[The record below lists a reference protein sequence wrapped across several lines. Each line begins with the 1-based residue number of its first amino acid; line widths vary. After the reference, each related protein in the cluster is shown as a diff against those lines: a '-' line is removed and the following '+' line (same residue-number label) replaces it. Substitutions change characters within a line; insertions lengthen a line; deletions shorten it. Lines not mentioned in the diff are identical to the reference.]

1 MYLNSAEFKELK
13 SITAY
18 VCNITQEMA
27 ETSFQAF
34 INKDVEKAQYIME
47 RDRELD
53 DYSIKSDELCGK
65 IIALYW
71 PRGSD
76 MRYLISTIKT
86 ASDFE
91 RIGDHCKKIGKQIR
105 KLQNTPQVFE
115 RKSLIELFENVKDTV
130 VKSCVAF
137 YNLDK
142 ERAEEIITN
151 DDKIDMLKS
160 AAVKDIL
167 QFMSSSTENNVSY
180 LKSGINLINI
190 ARRLERMADHATNI
204 SEAVYYTVTGVYKSR
219 ESIDEK
225 RTDN

>member
-76 MRYLISTIKT
+76 MRYLITTIKT

-91 RIGDHCKKIGKQIR
+91 RIGDHCKKIDKQII

-142 ERAEEIITN
+142 EKAEEIINN

-167 QFMSSSTENNVSY
+167 QFMSSSTDNNVSY

>member
-76 MRYLISTIKT
+76 MRYLITTIKT

-91 RIGDHCKKIGKQIR
+91 RIGDHCKKIDKQII

-142 ERAEEIITN
+142 EKAEEIINN